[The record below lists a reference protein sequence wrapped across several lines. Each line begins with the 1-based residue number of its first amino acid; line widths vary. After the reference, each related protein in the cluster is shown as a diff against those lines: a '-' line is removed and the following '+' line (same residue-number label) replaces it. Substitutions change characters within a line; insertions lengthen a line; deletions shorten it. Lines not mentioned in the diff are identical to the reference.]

1 MVTRRLRAST
11 TQPLPLRGTVLGSPP
26 TPGRVGPSVCDADLL
41 RLSRR
46 REHLR
51 YRRPVRSDYCWYG
64 GPTGNW
70 TAVSGVGDQA
80 YYCDDGPYDADIVA
94 LKNCVA
100 KVQIEWNSDSSPDF
114 TPPSES
120 DMASAANAA
129 LARQPTGA
137 ASLPDCAASASRRGR
152 AVAPRWRGGHATAS
166 RRRPHR
172 ARRHS
177 RRAPGPQR
185 ERPREQR
192 GDQDIWPPPTL
203 AARSQRASDNRN
215 HPRAAVLLV
224 EPQVLL
230 PPRACSRFDW
240 WGPES
245 HSASRPRRAST
256 GSAPR
261 RSASM

>member
-1 MVTRRLRAST
+1 M
-11 TQPLPLRGTVLGSPP
+11 
-26 TPGRVGPSVCDADLL
+26 GPSVCDADLL

-166 RRRPHR
+166 RRRPDR
-172 ARRHS
+172 ARRHWQ
-177 RRAPGPQR
+177 RAPGPQP
-185 ERPREQR
+185 ERPRER
-192 GDQDIWPPPTL
+192 RADQDIWPPPTS

-215 HPRAAVLLV
+215 DLRAAALLP
-224 EPQVLL
+224 EPQVLQSPSGL
-230 PPRACSRFDW
+230 LQVRLVGPREPLRI
-240 WGPES
+240 
-245 HSASRPRRAST
+245 RPQT
-256 GSAPR
+256 GVDRILPR